1 MKTLYDIRVVTTTK
15 KSVNFIQKAVRESL
29 KNIFKGSGRIRFVL
43 QEKLYR
49 EALGFG
55 DCTNRKDEK

>member
-1 MKTLYDIRVVTTTK
+1 MKTLYDIRVVNTAK

-29 KNIFKGSGRIRFVL
+29 KNIFKGSERIGFL
-43 QEKLYR
+43 SQEKFYR